1 MKNKNLNQQTN
12 PKEISISKE
21 SSSVTTFTFRKQTIN
36 YIDELIKYNKVSKQ
50 KFFEMIIA
58 DKSLLENII
67 KRNQKYHFIDDQKI
81 QIKQRIPKKSLLI
94 LNKIAKNFNVSRDNI
109 IEKTIQE
116 LYENINN
123 TINKNFME
131 LSELCKRVSDL
142 RQSSNEVLEFIQKNN
157 FLNETYLKENDTINQ
172 EIKNFKRRVNDDLK
186 YYKIDQWSSILNEK

>member
-1 MKNKNLNQQTN
+1 MDLT
-12 PKEISISKE
+12 
-21 SSSVTTFTFRKQTIN
+21 
-36 YIDELIKYNKVSKQ
+36 
-50 KFFEMIIA
+50 
-58 DKSLLENII
+58 
-67 KRNQKYHFIDDQKI
+67 DQKI